1 MSISVE
7 TSCCGKPM
15 VALGAVDFLD
25 RNVNQLER
33 WLCPEC
39 GRGIDLVD
47 YVLDEE
53 DLKNQLEVYGQA
65 EQSASPHVLR
75 GGRAGSKPGS
85 VFLRRG
91 LQRQG
96 SAGLSQRLSV
106 GGTGLRRVA
115 QRPGTERSVCKAT
128 FLIRAE
134 RRWP

>member
-15 VALGAVDFLD
+15 VALGMVDVMD
-25 RNVNQLER
+25 MNVDSVQR
-33 WLCPEC
+33 WLCLEC

-65 EQSASPHVLR
+65 EQSASPRVLR
-75 GGRAGSKPGS
+75 GGRTRSKPGS
-85 VFLRRG
+85 VFVRRG
-91 LQRQG
+91 LQKQG